1 MSNRKVLILFVFFMS
16 YIKTEAQTTLLSL
29 KEVVD
34 KAQELSPSYY
44 RAKNMALNRMYSYN
58 VYRAGLLP
66 RIQLEGTA
74 IDYSK
79 AISRVQQPDGTF
91 EFRNSEQNYTS
102 FGLSARQ
109 NVGLTGGVFSV
120 FSSLQRN
127 DVFNP
132 DNRLS
137 YYAVPFSF
145 SYYQPMLLY
154 NRYKWEN
161 KIQPLIFEES
171 KKQYVEDMEAV
182 ALESNLLYFNALNA
196 QIDVEIAQINVAN
209 TDTLYKIAK
218 GRYGIGKIA
227 ENDLL
232 QMELGFLNAQ
242 NLLEQLK
249 IRREATLQ
257 ELKRFLVIENQKNI
271 ELSIPADVPEINIP
285 VDKALNEARENRQ
298 AVLSFR
304 RKRLE
309 ADQNIAEA
317 RSMNGYNLNLSAN
330 IGKSQQGN
338 TLSDVYRNSLPQQ
351 NVQVGISI
359 PIMDW
364 GQTKSRIK
372 QAKANRD
379 LIEVDVKQEEV
390 NFEQE
395 IYLQTLQFNIQN
407 KQLTV
412 AAKADTIAQKRYE
425 VTKQRYYIGKI
436 SITDL
441 NLAQAEKDQ
450 AKQAYINA
458 LRSFWNAYFTM
469 RRLTL
474 YDFEQ
479 DKKITFAVSEQ

>member
-1 MSNRKVLILFVFFMS
+1 MSNQKILILFLFFS
-16 YIKTEAQTTLLSL
+16 TYFQATAQTEVLFL
-29 KEVVD
+29 KEVVS
-34 KAQELSPSYY
+34 KAQELSPSYF
-44 RAKNMALNRMYSYN
+44 RAKNLALNRKYSYN
-58 VYRAGLLP
+58 VYKAGLLP
-66 RIQLEGTA
+66 RIELEGTA

-91 EFRNSEQNYTS
+91 EFRNSEQNYS
-102 FGLSARQ
+102 SLGLSASQ
-109 NVGLTGGVFSV
+109 NIGLTGGTFSV
-120 FSSLQRN
+120 FSRLQRN
-127 DVFNP
+127 DIFSP
-132 DNRLS
+132 DERLS

-161 KIQPLIFEES
+161 KIQPLLFEES
-171 KKQYVEDMEAV
+171 KKQYIEEMERV
-182 ALESNLLYFNALNA
+182 AQETNMLFFNALNA
-196 QIDVEIAQINVAN
+196 QIDLGIAAINVAN

-232 QMELGFLNAQ
+232 QMELGYLNAQ

-249 IRREATLQ
+249 LRRETAYQ
-257 ELKRFLVIENQKNI
+257 ELKRFLVVDVNKEI
-271 ELSIPADVPEINIP
+271 ELSIPVDVPKINIP
-285 VDKALNEARENRQ
+285 VDKALSEAKENRQ
-298 AVLSFR
+298 AVLAFR
-304 RKRLE
+304 RRRLQ
-309 ADQNIAEA
+309 ADQDIAEA
-317 RSMNGYNLNLSAN
+317 RSQNGYNLSLSAN

-338 TLSDVYRNSLPQQ
+338 TLTDVYRNSLPQQ

-364 GQTKSRIK
+364 GQTKARIK

-379 LIEVDVKQEEV
+379 LIEVDVKQDEV

-395 IYLQTLQFNIQN
+395 IYLQTMQFNIQN
-407 KQLTV
+407 QQLLI

-441 NLAQAEKDQ
+441 NLAQSEKDQ
-450 AKQAYINA
+450 AKQSYINS
-458 LRSFWNAYFTM
+458 LRSYWNTYFTI

-479 DKKITFAVSEQ
+479 DKKISFAVIEK